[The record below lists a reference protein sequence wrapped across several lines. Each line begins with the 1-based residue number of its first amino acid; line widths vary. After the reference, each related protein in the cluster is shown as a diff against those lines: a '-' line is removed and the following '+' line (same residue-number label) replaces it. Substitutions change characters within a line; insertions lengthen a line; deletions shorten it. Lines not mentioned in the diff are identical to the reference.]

1 MLRKNVIA
9 VIPARKNSKRIPGKN
24 YKKFNGK
31 PIIINTIRKLK
42 ESKIFNKI
50 IVSTNSKKIAK
61 ISKKYGAE
69 VPFMRSRF
77 LSNDHVP
84 IIPVISNVIRFLIKQ
99 NYKFDYVCCVYAT
112 NPFLKISD
120 LKKGYKKI
128 KSKKF
133 NYVFSATPYR
143 FPFFRSFTYSD
154 KEGIKM
160 LFKNNFKKRSQD
172 FKQIICDAGQF
183 CWACKKTWLKKKII
197 FAQGSDIIMVPKWRY
212 HDIDTPDDWKRAEF
226 SYKILDKNEKKRK

>member
-1 MLRKNVIA
+1 MLRKNVVA

-24 YKKFNGK
+24 SKKFNGK
-31 PIIINTIRKLK
+31 PIIINTIKKLK

-99 NYKFDYVCCVYAT
+99 NYKFDYVCCVYAI

-120 LKKGYKKI
+120 LKKGFKKI

-143 FPFFRSFTYSD
+143 FPFFRSFTFSRS
-154 KEGIKM
+154 KGIKV
-160 LFKNNFKKRSQD
+160 LFKNKINHRSQD
-172 FKQIICDAGQF
+172 LKQIICDAAHFYWGRKEAWFQE
-183 CWACKKTWLKKKII
+183 KKLFTK
-197 FAQGSDIIMVPKWRY
+197 GSDIVMIPEWRY
-212 HDIDTPDDWKRAEF
+212 HDLDTLDDWKHAELN
-226 SYKILDKNEKKRK
+226 YQVLNNKL